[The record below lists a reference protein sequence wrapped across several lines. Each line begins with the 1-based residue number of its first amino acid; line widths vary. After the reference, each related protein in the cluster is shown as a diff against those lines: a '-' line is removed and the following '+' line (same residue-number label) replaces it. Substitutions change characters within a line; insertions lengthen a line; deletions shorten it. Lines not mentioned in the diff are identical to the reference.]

1 MAEVMTGGWSGP
13 QPADQDIKVITSW
26 MKNISEAATQKK
38 YEIFEAVEFWSQV
51 VAGVNYRIKVHVGGN
66 HFILLKIWQEPLL
79 EKSITTTFE
88 GAKDPFA
95 TADIGH

>member
-51 VAGVNYRIKVHVGGN
+51 VAGVNYRIKVKPRISYYCSLRG
-66 HFILLKIWQEPLL
+66 QPRSDPLSSML
-79 EKSITTTFE
+79 SGFS
-88 GAKDPFA
+88 AA
-95 TADIGH
+95 THLCVINM